1 MEQRPTKRRRKALI
15 SIDTDDA
22 GYTIRKIKAHRLM
35 QIRTTL
41 SRFLRYKNFSKKVL
55 FLASW
60 TGNGPEELL
69 AAMGQCKG
77 YNICRRVC
85 IAYQ

>member
-1 MEQRPTKRRRKALI
+1 MSCIYSTHLLGFWRAHEELIGVYTSDVGNVVEQRPTKRRRKALI

-41 SRFLRYKNFSKKVL
+41 SRFLRYKNFSKKV
-55 FLASW
+55 
-60 TGNGPEELL
+60 
-69 AAMGQCKG
+69 
-77 YNICRRVC
+77 
-85 IAYQ
+85 